1 MSAPRRSVEPHLPD
15 WLVRLGWWLPTPVDA
30 DFNSRRAYA
39 IARWAPVGLAI
50 HALYVPLFAWWG
62 VWPLSAYN
70 VVSTGVFAAAVLLA
84 RRGHLQQ
91 ALSLAAV
98 EMFIHAALVVVLI
111 GWGFGGQ
118 YYLLAIMVFVF
129 AFPYSR
135 RFQVTVL
142 VATIALFA
150 AGYYYTQQ
158 VLPPFEVPG
167 AALAT
172 LNIANIATVFCIIS
186 VAVAYLIAVTQR
198 AEAALATE
206 HARSER
212 LLTNVMPVPIAQRL
226 KAREELIADGVDAA
240 SVLFADIVGFT
251 SLSARLSPDEVV
263 RLLDGVFTRLD
274 TLVDQFGLEK
284 IKTIG
289 DAYMVASG
297 IPVPRKDH
305 AQVLARFALAA
316 RDELAEHNLTADV
329 PVELRMGI
337 NSGPV
342 VAGVIGRRRFLYD
355 LWGDTVN
362 TASRMESHGLPG
374 RIQIT
379 DATQGHL
386 YGSFVCTERGVID
399 VKGKG
404 PTHTWFLEAER
415 ASVLVV

>member
-1 MSAPRRSVEPHLPD
+1 
-15 WLVRLGWWLPTPVDA
+15 
-30 DFNSRRAYA
+30 
-39 IARWAPVGLAI
+39 
-50 HALYVPLFAWWG
+50 
-62 VWPLSAYN
+62 
-70 VVSTGVFAAAVLLA
+70 
-84 RRGHLQQ
+84 
-91 ALSLAAV
+91 
-98 EMFIHAALVVVLI
+98 MFVHAALVVVLI

-150 AGYYYTQQ
+150 AGSYYTQQ

-167 AALAT
+167 AALAA

-186 VAVAYLIAVTQR
+186 LAVAYRIAVTQR

-226 KAREELIADGVDAA
+226 KAREELIADGVDAT

-284 IKTIG
+284 VKTIK
-289 DAYMVASG
+289 Y
-297 IPVPRKDH
+297 PH
-305 AQVLARFALAA
+305 LARTTPKCS
-316 RDELAEHNLTADV
+316 H
-329 PVELRMGI
+329 
-337 NSGPV
+337 
-342 VAGVIGRRRFLYD
+342 
-355 LWGDTVN
+355 
-362 TASRMESHGLPG
+362 ASPWPP
-374 RIQIT
+374 
-379 DATQGHL
+379 AT
-386 YGSFVCTERGVID
+386 SWPST
-399 VKGKG
+399 
-404 PTHTWFLEAER
+404 T
-415 ASVLVV
+415 